1 MSHLDPV
8 PTPAARGLQF
18 SLRETIGVVTIAV
31 LAMALGAMILR
42 FRAAESEL
50 FKLRGEVGYLS
61 PTPPELLAAVRVP
74 TDEALT
80 YRVRV
85 RVPDNDLPY
94 RFAYSSM
101 WPAGSAGPA
110 WFGAVPLTPGESVVT
125 VTVAADPRDGR
136 WKVSTRVGT
145 LASTRRMATALP
157 PEQSNIF
164 RGSHE
169 VLSTGIRRGQ
179 TVAVPPETSIRVLD
193 ERWLVGEGSLL
204 LYGDRA
210 PESDQIGIYAEV
222 QPDTGPL

>member
-1 MSHLDPV
+1 MNHPDAV

-31 LAMALGAMILR
+31 LATALGAMILR

-50 FKLRGEVGYLS
+50 NQLRREVGYLS
-61 PTPPELLAAVRVP
+61 PTPPGQLAAVRVP
-74 TDEALT
+74 TQETLT

-101 WPAGSAGPA
+101 WPASSTGPA
-110 WFGAVPLTPGESVVT
+110 WFGAVPLSPGESVAT
-125 VTVAADPRDGR
+125 VTVAIDPRDRR
-136 WKVSTRVGT
+136 WKVSARVSSLEG
-145 LASTRRMATALP
+145 TRRMATALP
-157 PEQSNIF
+157 PEQSNVF

-179 TVAVPPETSIRVLD
+179 TVCVAPDASIRVLD